1 MDQKVRLKAM
11 RVQIGTGR
19 RRRCEE
25 GVWSGAQA
33 PAIELS
39 LESLA

>member
-1 MDQKVRLKAM
+1 MDQKVRLKAL
-11 RVQIGTGR
+11 REQIGPGR
-19 RRRCEE
+19 RCRGEE

-39 LESLA
+39 LECLA